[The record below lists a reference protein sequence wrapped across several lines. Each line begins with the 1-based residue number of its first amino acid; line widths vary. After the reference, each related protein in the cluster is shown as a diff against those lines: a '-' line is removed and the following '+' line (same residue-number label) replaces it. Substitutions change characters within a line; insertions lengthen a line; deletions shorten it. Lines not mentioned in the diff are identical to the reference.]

1 MPDTAHNPHPQS
13 PHADDAALVRA
24 CLAGQPGSWE
34 TLVRAYAPLVYTI
47 ARRAGLAPDDAEDVS
62 QTVFTSLLTS
72 LATLRDGQ
80 SVSKWLIVVAKR
92 HAWKVRQARQLSSAA
107 ATDDLPDQH
116 TDSGFDSDSD
126 DAWRRRH
133 AMRQGL
139 AALGGRCQ
147 ELLTALFIDRHQADY
162 AQISQRLSI
171 PIGSIGPTRNRCL
184 RKLMEILMAAPGAA
198 VLWDAPPPDAS
209 AIDTAPPNRPS

>member
-1 MPDTAHNPHPQS
+1 MPHTAPNQHAPH

-24 CLAGQPGSWE
+24 CLAGEPGSWE
-34 TLVRAYAPLVYTI
+34 ALVRAYAPLVYSI
-47 ARRAGLAPDDAEDVS
+47 ARRAGLSPDDAEDVS

-72 LATLRDGQ
+72 LPALRDGQ

-92 HAWKVRQARQLSSAA
+92 HAWKVRQARQPSAA
-107 ATDDLPDQH
+107 PDDLPDQH
-116 TDSGFDSDSD
+116 ADSGTDSD

-133 AMRQGL
+133 AMQQGL
-139 AALGGRCQ
+139 ASLGGRCQ

-184 RKLMEILMAAPGAA
+184 RKLMEVLMAAPGAA
-198 VLWDAPPPDAS
+198 VLWDAPAPDAS
-209 AIDTAPPNRPS
+209 ATDTATPNRPS